1 MHTKLMNSQ
10 NSELSDPQGQILKLS
25 DKIILKRSYKF
36 VAFWNLSIN
45 FTIKNK
51 KKLIEKQEIQIFSSN
66 VE

>member
-1 MHTKLMNSQ
+1 MNSQ

>member
-1 MHTKLMNSQ
+1 MNSQ

-51 KKLIEKQEIQIFSSN
+51 KKLIEKQEIQIFNSN

>member
-36 VAFWNLSIN
+36 VAF
-45 FTIKNK
+45 
-51 KKLIEKQEIQIFSSN
+51 
-66 VE
+66 

>member
-1 MHTKLMNSQ
+1 MNSQ
-10 NSELSDPQGQILKLS
+10 NSELLDPQGQILKLS

>member
-1 MHTKLMNSQ
+1 MNSQ

-51 KKLIEKQEIQIFSSN
+51 KKLIVKQEIQIFSSN